1 MTTTKFQSIERR
13 PVPDMP
19 SKSCVAIHRLPG
31 GGGFL
36 WGVATSRDLSLD
48 LPGQARDAMAVI
60 DGYLDEAGIDRRA
73 IEQRFDL
80 DFATYFA
87 EDLRRLAEHEQH
99 GLVTVADDAI
109 QATPEGELFIRN
121 LAMCFDVHW
130 REKHEGKGKNL
141 FSKTV

>member
-73 IEQRFDL
+73 IVKCEVVTTDHDRKPEFD
-80 DFATYFA
+80 AVWA
-87 EDLRRLAEHEQH
+87 EWM
-99 GLVTVADDAI
+99 
-109 QATPEGELFIRN
+109 PEGYGPVRSFVESKMPDGDLVELIVTAV
-121 LAMCFDVHW
+121 LPAGDA
-130 REKHEGKGKNL
+130 
-141 FSKTV
+141 